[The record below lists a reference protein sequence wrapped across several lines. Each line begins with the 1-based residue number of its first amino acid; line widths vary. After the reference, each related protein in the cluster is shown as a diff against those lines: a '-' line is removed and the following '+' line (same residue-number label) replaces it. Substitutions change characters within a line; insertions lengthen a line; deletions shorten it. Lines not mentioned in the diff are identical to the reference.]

1 MSDKK
6 KFPRTGFGRLAGDM
20 VRRYYTHDVA
30 RDSAALTYYLLFAIF
45 PLLIFI
51 STLLG
56 LLELDGAYI
65 ASVLEPLLPADVLN
79 VLQSYLDYVSANQ
92 SRQLLWFSLVFSIWF
107 PMRAAG
113 CLMHSVRKAFGC
125 GAPESMW
132 RSQLRILLF
141 TVCLILSIAITL
153 VLVVV
158 GRTVLEFAGRIIT
171 VSEAFITAWSY
182 LRFVALALVM
192 TVLLV
197 LLYMLSQGRR
207 RPLREVLPGVGS
219 TLAAWLVL
227 LFVSVVVEYGTP
239 RALAFRDVCTIL
251 MAGIAIPLAFQ
262 CLMQL
267 RLMEHGGGLVMI
279 PLVAAFS
286 SDSAAL
292 FAGMALGRHKLAPA
306 VSPKKTV
313 EGSIGGLAGGMLGIV
328 IFRIVFFLVT
338 EVQLNIAWCVLLG
351 LVGAVLGQLGDLS
364 FSAIKRECGVKDYG
378 RLLPG
383 HGGVLDRFDSV
394 IFASPVVWLLIKSIT
409 LY

>member
-56 LLELDGAYI
+56 LLELDG

-171 VSEAFITAWSY
+171 VSEAFITAW
-182 LRFVALALVM
+182 RH
-192 TVLLV
+192 

-227 LFVSVVVEYGTP
+227 S
-239 RALAFRDVCTIL
+239 
-251 MAGIAIPLAFQ
+251 M
-262 CLMQL
+262 
-267 RLMEHGGGLVMI
+267 
-279 PLVAAFS
+279 AFS
-286 SDSAAL
+286 YYVEHVGQYSVLYGSIATVIVVLLWLYMSGQVLILGAEFSAAL
-292 FAGMALGRHKLAPA
+292 LDKERAAGAEED
-306 VSPKKTV
+306 T
-313 EGSIGGLAGGMLGIV
+313 
-328 IFRIVFFLVT
+328 
-338 EVQLNIAWCVLLG
+338 
-351 LVGAVLGQLGDLS
+351 
-364 FSAIKRECGVKDYG
+364 
-378 RLLPG
+378 
-383 HGGVLDRFDSV
+383 
-394 IFASPVVWLLIKSIT
+394 
-409 LY
+409 

>member
-132 RSQLRILLF
+132 RSQLRILL
-141 TVCLILSIAITL
+141 
-153 VLVVV
+153 
-158 GRTVLEFAGRIIT
+158 EFAGRIIT

-219 TLAAWLVL
+219 SLAAWLVL
-227 LFVSVVVEYGTP
+227 S
-239 RALAFRDVCTIL
+239 
-251 MAGIAIPLAFQ
+251 M
-262 CLMQL
+262 
-267 RLMEHGGGLVMI
+267 
-279 PLVAAFS
+279 AFS
-286 SDSAAL
+286 YYVEHVGQYSVLYGSIATVIVVLLWLYMSGQILVLGAEFSAAL
-292 FAGMALGRHKLAPA
+292 IDRETTAAPLGEE
-306 VSPKKTV
+306 
-313 EGSIGGLAGGMLGIV
+313 EG
-328 IFRIVFFLVT
+328 
-338 EVQLNIAWCVLLG
+338 
-351 LVGAVLGQLGDLS
+351 
-364 FSAIKRECGVKDYG
+364 K
-378 RLLPG
+378 
-383 HGGVLDRFDSV
+383 
-394 IFASPVVWLLIKSIT
+394 
-409 LY
+409 